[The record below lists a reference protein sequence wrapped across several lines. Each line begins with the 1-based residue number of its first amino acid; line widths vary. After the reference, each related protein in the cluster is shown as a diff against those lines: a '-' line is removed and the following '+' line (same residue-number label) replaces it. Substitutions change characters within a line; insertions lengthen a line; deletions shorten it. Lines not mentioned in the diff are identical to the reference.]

1 MASLSGAIPSM
12 RVMCAARDD
21 DHVLVGADYRQLE
34 LWVAYAING
43 DPVLGEA
50 LTKGDVYT
58 EDAKYLYRG
67 MAVPRVAMAECL
79 DWSVDRLLALPIKE
93 QIAAVG
99 AEWYDTYLAGMR
111 KCGCD
116 GNECEKPLQHLKK
129 KSRQDA
135 KVGHLAFQYACEL
148 NTFYRQMLEADQ
160 DMAFSHAA
168 LLHSGLR
175 TRYQRT
181 VEWWY
186 EEQERV
192 GNLGWSES
200 RVLFCRKTYPVL
212 AELQTLANWPIQTTA
227 AEVHGL
233 AWLKLGS
240 GRKGRSGTL
249 AQFKGEALLV
259 KQWYDAFLV
268 ECHRSIVDDVV
279 PVVREAME
287 QPHVV
292 EGKEW
297 RFRVDLKI
305 GRRES
310 DV

>member
-1 MASLSGAIPSM
+1 MASLSGPLPTM
-12 RVMCAARDD
+12 RAMCAAKDEN
-21 DHVLVGADYRQLE
+21 HILIGADYKQLE

-43 DPVLGEA
+43 DEVLGHG
-50 LTKGDVYT
+50 LKTGDVYA

-67 MAVPRVAMAECL
+67 MAVPRVAMGEVL
-79 DWSVDRLLALPIKE
+79 GWPVEKLLSLPIKE

-99 AEWYDTYLAGMR
+99 AEWYDAYLAGMR
-111 KCGCD
+111 KCNCEHD
-116 GNECEKPLQHLKK
+116 CEKPLQHLKK

-160 DMAFSHAA
+160 DMAYSHAA

-175 TRYQRT
+175 TRYKRT

-186 EEQERV
+186 EELERV
-192 GNLGWSES
+192 SNLGWSES
-200 RVLFCRKTYPVL
+200 RILQCRKTYP
-212 AELQTLANWPIQTTA
+212 ATPELQTVANWPIQTTA

-233 AWLKLGS
+233 AWLTLGS
-240 GRKGRSGTL
+240 GRKGRPGTL
-249 AQFKGEALLV
+249 SRFGGEALLI

-268 ECHRSIVDDVV
+268 ECRREIKDEVAG
-279 PVVREAME
+279 VVREAME
-287 QPHVV
+287 QSHII
-292 EGKEW
+292 EGREW
-297 RFRVDLKI
+297 RFRVDVKS